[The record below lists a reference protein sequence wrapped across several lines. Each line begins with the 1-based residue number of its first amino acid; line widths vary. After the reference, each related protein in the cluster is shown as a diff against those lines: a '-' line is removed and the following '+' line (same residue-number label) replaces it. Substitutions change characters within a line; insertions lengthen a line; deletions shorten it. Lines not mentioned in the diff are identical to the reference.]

1 MRSVHKDKMKV
12 SPKDDQIRNNAYII
26 GSKEFFFSHSYVMGI
41 LNVTPDSFSDGG
53 LYFKRDD
60 AIKHGIEMLD
70 TGADIIDI
78 GGESTRPGAESISA
92 FEEINRIIPVIE
104 GILSR
109 KPSAI
114 ISVDTTKS
122 RVAEEALKRGV
133 QIINDISGGTFSPDL
148 LKIVSDHN
156 AAFIVMH
163 ILGEPSTM
171 QQNPVYQ
178 DLIEDVY
185 SFLQKQTEAAKKH
198 GIDKIIIDPGIGFG
212 KTFEDNLSLIKKLN
226 RFQSLNFPMMIGV
239 SRKSLI
245 HKIVGDLTDD
255 RDAAS
260 AIINALA
267 IKNGA
272 TFIRTHNVNLGI
284 QTCRILNNLS

>member
-1 MRSVHKDKMKV
+1 MLLRI
-12 SPKDDQIRNNAYII
+12 PFLTA
-26 GSKEFFFSHSYVMGI
+26 
-41 LNVTPDSFSDGG
+41 G

-60 AIKHGIEMLD
+60 AIKHAIEMLG

-185 SFLQKQTEAAKKH
+185 SFLKKQTEAAKKQ
-198 GIDKIIIDPGIGFG
+198 GIKKIIIDPGIGFG
-212 KTFEDNLSLIKKLN
+212 KTFEDNLSLIKNLD
-226 RFQSLNFPMMIGV
+226 RFTVPQFS
-239 SRKSLI
+239 S
-245 HKIVGDLTDD
+245 DD
-255 RDAAS
+255 RRFKEIS
-260 AIINALA
+260 C
-267 IKNGA
+267 
-272 TFIRTHNVNLGI
+272 T
-284 QTCRILNNLS
+284 